1 MPSELISGPAGGG
14 KSQVVRQ
21 RLADNP
27 GSIQIDF
34 QQIYRALTGD
44 QRDPDTGL
52 YPRRDE
58 RLLPIT
64 EFSRRAILSAARER
78 QLDVIATN
86 SDGDPQRRAFLL
98 LQLGDGATETII
110 DPGRDVVRNRW
121 RTASLVSCRAN
132 AVRRWK
138 GGTQN
143 YE

>member
-64 EFSRRAILSAARER
+64 EFSRRAILLAARER

-98 LQLGDGATETII
+98 LQLGEGATETII
-110 DPGRDVVRNRW
+110 DPGRDVVRNRLADSI
-121 RTASLVSCRAN
+121 TGELSSECN
-132 AVRRWK
+132 SAVERWYS
-138 GGTQN
+138 N
-143 YE
+143 L

>member
-110 DPGRDVVRNRW
+110 DPGRDVVRNRLADSI
-121 RTASLVSCRAN
+121 TGELSSECSS
-132 AVRRWK
+132 AVERWYSK
-138 GGTQN
+138 L
-143 YE
+143 